1 VALTETILYSVKIC
15 KYTSSLAYY
24 SVIKEIVGS
33 LSILMMK
40 DEFASHRLM
49 VKYWSEWGSA
59 EIPLKMSKIVVVGA
73 DGQVG
78 QELQHVLRPLGELYL
93 FNRQSLDLSQPD
105 AIAHTLAPLQPNIL
119 VNAAAYTA
127 VDKAESEPE
136 LAYAINA
143 IAPTQLAKTAQALN
157 ASLIHISTDYVFDGT
172 KGSPY
177 QPNDPTHPMSV
188 YGASKLKGEAGIAK
202 NCDRHYILRTAW
214 VYGSYGKSN
223 FVKTMLRLG
232 TERAEVKVV
241 ADQIGTP
248 TWARSIAEAIATLI
262 LTLDPEPAPSGI
274 YHFTN
279 SGVASWYDFAIAIF
293 EEARS
298 LGIPLKIERV
308 VPITTA
314 DYPTPAK
321 RPSYSV
327 LSLQEILPILGNS
340 PLHWRVALRLMLVE
354 IALNTESLQIEQ
366 RDNQS

>member
-1 VALTETILYSVKIC
+1 
-15 KYTSSLAYY
+15 
-24 SVIKEIVGS
+24 
-33 LSILMMK
+33 
-40 DEFASHRLM
+40 
-49 VKYWSEWGSA
+49 
-59 EIPLKMSKIVVVGA
+59 MSKIVVVGA

-78 QELQHVLRPLGELYL
+78 QELQHALRPLGELYL
-93 FNRQSLDLSQPD
+93 FNRQSLDLSQPE
-105 AIAHTLAPLQPNIL
+105 AITHTLAPLQPNII

-136 LAYAINA
+136 LAHAINA
-143 IAPTQLAKTAQALN
+143 IAPTQLAKTAQSLN
-157 ASLIHISTDYVFDGT
+157 APLIHISTDYVFEGT

-177 QPNDPTHPMSV
+177 QPSDPTCPMSV
-188 YGASKLKGEAGIAK
+188 YGASKLQGEKGIQE

-214 VYGSYGKSN
+214 VYGSHGKSN

-232 TERAEVKVV
+232 AERTELKVV

-248 TWARSIAEAIATLI
+248 TWAKSIAEAIATLI
-262 LTLDPEPAPSGI
+262 LTLETEPAASGI

-327 LSLQEILPILGNS
+327 LSLQEIVPILGS
-340 PLHWRVALRLMLVE
+340 APEHWRAALRLMLRE
-354 IALNTESLQIEQ
+354 WQGLK
-366 RDNQS
+366 

>member
-1 VALTETILYSVKIC
+1 
-15 KYTSSLAYY
+15 
-24 SVIKEIVGS
+24 VIKI
-33 LSILMMK
+33 
-40 DEFASHRLM
+40 A
-49 VKYWSEWGSA
+49 
-59 EIPLKMSKIVVVGA
+59 VVGA

-78 QELQHVLRPLGELYL
+78 QELQHILRPLGELHL
-93 FNRQSLDLSQPD
+93 FNRQTLDLSQPD
-105 AIAHTLAPLQPNIL
+105 AIAQILEPLQPSII

-127 VDKAESEPE
+127 VDKAESEPD
-136 LAYAINA
+136 LAHVINA
-143 IAPTQLAKTAQALN
+143 IAPTQLAKSAQALN
-157 ASLIHISTDYVFDGT
+157 APLIHISTDYVFDGT

-177 QPNDPTHPMSV
+177 QPSDLTHPMSV
-188 YGASKLKGEAGIAK
+188 YGSSKLKGEEGIQE

-214 VYGSYGKSN
+214 IYGSYGKSN

-232 TERAEVKVV
+232 ADRSELKVV

-262 LTLDPEPAPSGI
+262 LSSNTEPAASGV

-298 LGIPLKIERV
+298 LGIPVTIEQV

-327 LSLQEILPILGNS
+327 LSLQKIVPILGS
-340 PLHWRVALRLMLVE
+340 APLHWRAALRLMLKE
-354 IALNTESLQIEQ
+354 WQSLQ
-366 RDNQS
+366 